1 MPKLTAAQIENR
13 RFSIYIKNLAIQPT
27 DNQRA
32 QLTICK
38 EVREF
43 INGQLAKYG
52 AITHISVDAAK
63 KTAII
68 RFKEIHS
75 AENAYRSSREIDAE
89 TGRRRSILG
98 QLHPESQVVYVI
110 PDAPTAEEP
119 PVGGSA
125 ASGKAAVGAETEA
138 V

>member
-1 MPKLTAAQIENR
+1 MASNLKIHGSFQSVGSGGLPPHIQMPKLTAAQIENR

-27 DNQRA
+27 ENQRA
-32 QLTICK
+32 QLAICK
-38 EVREF
+38 EVREY

-89 TGRRRSILG
+89 TGRRGSILG
-98 QLHPESQVVYVI
+98 
-110 PDAPTAEEP
+110 
-119 PVGGSA
+119 
-125 ASGKAAVGAETEA
+125 
-138 V
+138 